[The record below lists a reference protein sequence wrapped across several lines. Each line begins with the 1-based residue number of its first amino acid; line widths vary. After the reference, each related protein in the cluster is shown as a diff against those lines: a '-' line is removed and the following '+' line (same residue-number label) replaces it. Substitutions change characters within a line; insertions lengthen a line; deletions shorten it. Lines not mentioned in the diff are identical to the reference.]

1 MSDMERLPSGRFGAA
16 TPGRRPSPPSLEALL
31 SAPEPPAGRRRWTR
45 PRLLAAAGV
54 VVVAAAAFAA
64 GHFTVGQPARPTE
77 LMVTDAAL
85 PAGTRLT
92 QADLRAVPVQVGASR
107 PAGAM
112 TPAAASGMIGLVMKQ
127 AVPAGTFLE
136 RSLLTSAGAI
146 PNAAQALVGVA
157 LKPGQV
163 PAGGLSAGQQ
173 VLVVMLRA
181 SSGGTVL
188 RPQPLVITSVWNT
201 RGPDSSG
208 TTLATVVVPA
218 HDAALLSGYAAQGDV
233 TLVATAVAKG
243 QARAVI
249 TPAPTPTVT
258 VTVTAAPP
266 PPTVAPHSSPPAT
279 TKSAKAQKAG
289 Q

>member
-1 MSDMERLPSGRFGAA
+1 MSEMERVPTGRFGAA

-45 PRLLAAAGV
+45 RQIIAAAGV
-54 VVVAAAAFAA
+54 VVLVAAGFAA
-64 GHFTVGQPARPTE
+64 GHFTVGRPAPPTE
-77 LMVTDAAL
+77 FMVTNAAL

-92 QADLRAVPVQVGASR
+92 EADLRAVPVQFGARR

-112 TPAAASGMIGLVMKQ
+112 TPAGAGQLIGLVMKQ
-127 AVPAGTFLE
+127 PVPAGTFLE
-136 RSLLTSAGAI
+136 RSLMTSAGAV
-146 PNAAQALVGVA
+146 PNAAQALVGLA
-157 LKPGQV
+157 LKPGQA
-163 PAGGLSAGQQ
+163 PAGGLAVGQQ

-181 SSGGTVL
+181 SAGGTVL
-188 RPQPLVITSVWNT
+188 RPAPLVVTSIWNT

-208 TTLATVVVPA
+208 DTLATVVVPA

-233 TLVATAVAKG
+233 ALVATAVSKG

-249 TPAPTPTVT
+249 TPSPTPTVT

-266 PPTVAPHSSPPAT
+266 PPKAVTSSPPAT
-279 TKSAKAQKAG
+279 KKATNAQKAG